1 MQHNATSREASGT
14 IARAPRLSCLYKQAL
29 IFLSSSGTSAIYS
42 QLCGR
47 GAQGVGEILLQSSQ
61 GPGGLCVRIDFTC
74 KRGKGPELLNKG
86 KALSPE
92 GRRVKTRWMDNNTGE
107 GG

>member
-42 QLCGR
+42 QLCGGGGG
-47 GAQGVGEILLQSSQ
+47 GA
-61 GPGGLCVRIDFTC
+61 
-74 KRGKGPELLNKG
+74 
-86 KALSPE
+86 
-92 GRRVKTRWMDNNTGE
+92 
-107 GG
+107 